1 MWARSSSVRSDF
13 FVRSSSTM
21 RRPSAWPVDSPEPS
35 SFWPTD
41 CDSSV
46 SSQRSSSA
54 GDMLTASW
62 KSRRT
67 VSGSASCAM
76 PASRGSARVGPR
88 VGSCSSRYRRW
99 VVRKRTDVAGAA
111 VARGQTPEEVL
122 DRNLAE
128 LLQEM
133 RVAITGVQI
142 LFAFLLTLPFSA
154 RFDELGAFGT
164 TVYAVTL
171 LSTATAMLVLIA
183 PVSFHR
189 TLFRQRRK
197 QELVAFAD
205 GALLVGLALL
215 LLGIAAAVLLV
226 LDVVLGRWPALA
238 CGAAVVVL
246 GVVAWYVV
254 PLRHRRPRDG

>member
-1 MWARSSSVRSDF
+1 VA
-13 FVRSSSTM
+13 
-21 RRPSAWPVDSPEPS
+21 
-35 SFWPTD
+35 
-41 CDSSV
+41 
-46 SSQRSSSA
+46 
-54 GDMLTASW
+54 
-62 KSRRT
+62 
-67 VSGSASCAM
+67 
-76 PASRGSARVGPR
+76 
-88 VGSCSSRYRRW
+88 
-99 VVRKRTDVAGAA
+99 RKRTDVAGAA

-171 LSTATAMLVLIA
+171 LSTATATLVLIA

-189 TLFRQRRK
+189 TLFRQGRK
-197 QELVAFAD
+197 EQLVAFAD

-226 LDVVLGRWPALA
+226 LDVVLGRWPAVVCCA
-238 CGAAVVVL
+238 FVVVF
-246 GVVAWYVV
+246 GVVAWYLV
-254 PLRHRRPRDG
+254 PLRQRRPPRG

>member
-1 MWARSSSVRSDF
+1 MARKRSD
-13 FVRSSSTM
+13 
-21 RRPSAWPVDSPEPS
+21 
-35 SFWPTD
+35 
-41 CDSSV
+41 
-46 SSQRSSSA
+46 
-54 GDMLTASW
+54 L
-62 KSRRT
+62 
-67 VSGSASCAM
+67 
-76 PASRGSARVGPR
+76 
-88 VGSCSSRYRRW
+88 
-99 VVRKRTDVAGAA
+99 AGAA

-171 LSTATAMLVLIA
+171 LSTASATLVLIA

-197 QELVAFAD
+197 EQLVAFAD

-226 LDVVLGRWPALA
+226 LDVVLGRRPALVA
-238 CGAAVVVL
+238 CGFVVVL
-246 GVVAWYVV
+246 GVVAWYVL
-254 PLRHRRPRDG
+254 PLRQRRRADG

>member
-1 MWARSSSVRSDF
+1 M
-13 FVRSSSTM
+13 
-21 RRPSAWPVDSPEPS
+21 
-35 SFWPTD
+35 
-41 CDSSV
+41 
-46 SSQRSSSA
+46 
-54 GDMLTASW
+54 
-62 KSRRT
+62 
-67 VSGSASCAM
+67 
-76 PASRGSARVGPR
+76 
-88 VGSCSSRYRRW
+88 
-99 VVRKRTDVAGAA
+99 AGAA

-154 RFDELGAFGT
+154 RFDELRVFGT

-197 QELVAFAD
+197 EQLVAFAD

-226 LDVVLGRWPALA
+226 LDVVLGRWPAIVCCA
-238 CGAAVVVL
+238 FVVAL
-246 GVVAWYVV
+246 GVVAWYLV
-254 PLRHRRPRDG
+254 PLRQRRPPDA

>member
-1 MWARSSSVRSDF
+1 
-13 FVRSSSTM
+13 
-21 RRPSAWPVDSPEPS
+21 
-35 SFWPTD
+35 
-41 CDSSV
+41 
-46 SSQRSSSA
+46 
-54 GDMLTASW
+54 
-62 KSRRT
+62 
-67 VSGSASCAM
+67 
-76 PASRGSARVGPR
+76 
-88 VGSCSSRYRRW
+88 
-99 VVRKRTDVAGAA
+99 VAGAA

-154 RFDELGAFGT
+154 RFEELGAFGT

-171 LSTATAMLVLIA
+171 LSTATATLVLIA

-197 QELVAFAD
+197 EQLVAFAD

-226 LDVVLGRWPALA
+226 LDVVLGRWPAVVCCA
-238 CGAAVVVL
+238 FVVVL
-246 GVVAWYVV
+246 GAVAWYLV
-254 PLRHRRPRDG
+254 PLRQRRPPDG

>member
-1 MWARSSSVRSDF
+1 MARKRSD
-13 FVRSSSTM
+13 
-21 RRPSAWPVDSPEPS
+21 
-35 SFWPTD
+35 
-41 CDSSV
+41 
-46 SSQRSSSA
+46 
-54 GDMLTASW
+54 L
-62 KSRRT
+62 
-67 VSGSASCAM
+67 
-76 PASRGSARVGPR
+76 
-88 VGSCSSRYRRW
+88 
-99 VVRKRTDVAGAA
+99 AGAA

-171 LSTATAMLVLIA
+171 LSTATATLVLIA

-189 TLFRQRRK
+189 TLFRQGRK
-197 QELVAFAD
+197 EQLVAFAD

-226 LDVVLGRWPALA
+226 LDVVLGRWPAVVCCA
-238 CGAAVVVL
+238 FVVVV
-246 GVVAWYVV
+246 GVVAWYLV
-254 PLRHRRPRDG
+254 PLRQRRPPRG

>member
-1 MWARSSSVRSDF
+1 M
-13 FVRSSSTM
+13 
-21 RRPSAWPVDSPEPS
+21 
-35 SFWPTD
+35 
-41 CDSSV
+41 
-46 SSQRSSSA
+46 
-54 GDMLTASW
+54 
-62 KSRRT
+62 
-67 VSGSASCAM
+67 
-76 PASRGSARVGPR
+76 
-88 VGSCSSRYRRW
+88 
-99 VVRKRTDVAGAA
+99 RKRTDVAGAA

-122 DRNLAE
+122 DRYLAE

-154 RFDELGAFGT
+154 RFGDLGAFGT
-164 TVYAVTL
+164 TVYTVTL
-171 LSTATAMLVLIA
+171 LSTATATLVLIA

-205 GALLVGLALL
+205 GALLMGLALL

-238 CGAAVVVL
+238 CCAFVVVL
-246 GVVAWYVV
+246 GLVAWYVV
-254 PLRHRRPRDG
+254 PLHHRRPRHG

>member
-1 MWARSSSVRSDF
+1 M
-13 FVRSSSTM
+13 
-21 RRPSAWPVDSPEPS
+21 
-35 SFWPTD
+35 
-41 CDSSV
+41 
-46 SSQRSSSA
+46 
-54 GDMLTASW
+54 
-62 KSRRT
+62 
-67 VSGSASCAM
+67 
-76 PASRGSARVGPR
+76 
-88 VGSCSSRYRRW
+88 
-99 VVRKRTDVAGAA
+99 AGAA

-171 LSTATAMLVLIA
+171 LSTASATLVLIA

-197 QELVAFAD
+197 QQLVAFAD
-205 GALLVGLALL
+205 GALVVGLALL

-226 LDVVLGRWPALA
+226 LDVVLGRWPAVVCCA
-238 CGAAVVVL
+238 FVVVL
-246 GVVAWYVV
+246 GVVAWYLV
-254 PLRHRRPRDG
+254 PLRQRRPPQGERRSWWMLRG

>member
-1 MWARSSSVRSDF
+1 M
-13 FVRSSSTM
+13 
-21 RRPSAWPVDSPEPS
+21 
-35 SFWPTD
+35 
-41 CDSSV
+41 
-46 SSQRSSSA
+46 
-54 GDMLTASW
+54 
-62 KSRRT
+62 
-67 VSGSASCAM
+67 
-76 PASRGSARVGPR
+76 
-88 VGSCSSRYRRW
+88 
-99 VVRKRTDVAGAA
+99 AGAA

-171 LSTATAMLVLIA
+171 LSTATATLVLIA

-189 TLFRQRRK
+189 TLFRQGRK
-197 QELVAFAD
+197 EQLVAFAD

-226 LDVVLGRWPALA
+226 LDVVLGRWPAVVCCA
-238 CGAAVVVL
+238 FVVVL
-246 GVVAWYVV
+246 GVVAWYLV
-254 PLRHRRPRDG
+254 PLRQRRPPQGERRSWWMLRG